1 MNENAYRKAE
11 RALWAALGLEPTE
24 RQLDLPRIGSRVR
37 VQEVGDGPP
46 VVFIHG
52 GPDSGS
58 SWAPLLEHLTDWRAI
73 VLDRPGTGLSDP
85 LPSPLA
91 LDDAPGFGPT
101 LLEDVLDALGIE
113 STHVVGSSFGS
124 YLALHA
130 SAAVPERIDRVVH
143 LGCPALVPGM
153 ATPPFMRAMAVAPVR
168 WLLSVL
174 PPSRA
179 GARSIMR
186 QIGHGKSLAAGA
198 ISDEFLAWYI
208 AKQRH
213 TDTMANDTA
222 MIASAV
228 TVRGFVPSATIAD
241 EVLGAAKAPACLIWG
256 ADDTFGG
263 EDVAVALAEML
274 PDAELHLLA
283 DAGHLPWL
291 DDPVRCAELTAA
303 FLAG

>member
-1 MNENAYRKAE
+1 MNETAYRRG
-11 RALWAALGLEPTE
+11 RAGAVAHSVSNRPNADSTSPASVALSVSRRSATDRRSCSSTADPTAGAAGRPWSH
-24 RQLDLPRIGSRVR
+24 LPG
-37 VQEVGDGPP
+37 
-46 VVFIHG
+46 
-52 GPDSGS
+52 
-58 SWAPLLEHLTDWRAI
+58 WRAI

-85 LPSPLA
+85 LPSPLD
-91 LDDAPGFGPT
+91 LDDAPAFGPR
-101 LLEDVLDALGIE
+101 LLEDLLDTLGIE

-168 WLLSVL
+168 WLLAVL

-198 ISDEFLAWYI
+198 ISDEFLAWYL

-213 TDTMANDTA
+213 TDTMVNDTA
-222 MIASAV
+222 MIASASPL
-228 TVRGFVPSATIAD
+228 RGFLPSATIAD

-263 EDVAVALAEML
+263 EDVAVALAETL

-291 DDPVRCAELTAA
+291 DDPVRCAELAAA